1 MRGRTAQ
8 QNRGE
13 RAIPSIPTYIPTFS
27 SLSHPTPPPPPL
39 RCQAL
44 FKPTM
49 EGHGDGW
56 HRVPIEA
63 AAYSLNLLLGM
74 DYVPPAVFRSSCDVD
89 WQVGGPKREES
100 DGC

>member
-1 MRGRTAQ
+1 
-8 QNRGE
+8 
-13 RAIPSIPTYIPTFS
+13 
-27 SLSHPTPPPPPL
+27 
-39 RCQAL
+39 
-44 FKPTM
+44 M